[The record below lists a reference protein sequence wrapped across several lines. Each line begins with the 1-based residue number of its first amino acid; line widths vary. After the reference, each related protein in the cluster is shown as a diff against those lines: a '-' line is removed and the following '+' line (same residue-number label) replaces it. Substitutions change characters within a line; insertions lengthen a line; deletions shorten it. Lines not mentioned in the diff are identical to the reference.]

1 MKKLL
6 CAVTLGVALAA
17 SAGAQA
23 ADKVA
28 TVDLSQVFQKSPQ
41 RATITKQLESEF
53 QGRAAELRSQHDKIQ
68 QEMQDLQRNA
78 PTMKASERNKKEKQ
92 IDSERNAFQ
101 AKADAFEK
109 DNQTRQVQE
118 RNKLLEKIQTAVQ
131 SVAKS
136 GGYDLVLNSQA
147 VLYSGS
153 DVKDITDEVVKQVK

>member
-78 PTMKASERNKKEKQ
+78 PTMKASERSK
-92 IDSERNAFQ
+92 
-101 AKADAFEK
+101 
-109 DNQTRQVQE
+109 
-118 RNKLLEKIQTAVQ
+118 
-131 SVAKS
+131 
-136 GGYDLVLNSQA
+136 
-147 VLYSGS
+147 
-153 DVKDITDEVVKQVK
+153 